1 MAAVRIAPTVSTLPS
16 PSHILQFKVLT
27 NKQRAAR
34 AMNLLRTVQYTHPP
48 SCPCHG
54 NPSHHHHHQ
63 PSSSLLA
70 HAKLNLQRN
79 FATPVDTSRQKEY
92 AFEMAASSIR
102 FGPGVTKEVGMDFKN
117 MGAKR
122 VCVVTDSV
130 VKNLNAM
137 KQVEEGL
144 AREGIEFTVFDQCR
158 VEPKDSSCVSCERRW
173 RSC

>member
-1 MAAVRIAPTVSTLPS
+1 MSSAVRIAPTVSRLPHLIS
-16 PSHILQFKVLT
+16 RVLT
-27 NKQRAAR
+27 GFQRAVL
-34 AMNLLRTVQYTHPP
+34 AMNLLRTIQYTHPP

-63 PSSSLLA
+63 PSSELLA
-70 HAKLNLQRN
+70 HAKRNLQRN
-79 FATPVDTSRQKEY
+79 YATPVDMSRQKEY

-130 VKNLNAM
+130 VKNLEAM
-137 KQVEEGL
+137 KQVIEGL
-144 AREGIEFTVFDQCR
+144 TREGVEFTVFDGCR
-158 VEPKDSSCVSCERRW
+158 VEPKDSSYVPQLRPQHILM
-173 RSC
+173 